1 MGFVM
6 TQKRISVAIFT
17 LLALFV
23 AAVWFLPLFWALSVS
38 LRSKIETFTVTGLG
52 IPFLQYRPTLEN
64 WREELASTETI
75 RALLNSV
82 VIAFS
87 SSFLVLLIGT
97 PAAYALARFRFNPK
111 VSMIFSGV
119 LAVAVAFFAIF
130 FKVRWEIAVPIAI
143 GLFLIMAFTF
153 GRRGERTLGNE
164 DLVMWF
170 LSQRI
175 LPPIATLWP
184 FLLMMN
190 QLKLVGTHQALILAY
205 VTFNLPFAIV
215 IMRQA
220 FLDLPVELEE
230 AALVDGASIVGAF
243 ARVAL
248 RLAAPALAATLLI
261 VIAFSWNEFLFAL
274 ELGGRNAKT
283 IPVQMAGAADTRG
296 IQFWFVGVRTLIAV
310 IPPTILALLAQRYI
324 VQGLTFGAVKG

>member
-1 MGFVM
+1 MKQRVWLRWLFG
-6 TQKRISVAIFT
+6 I
-17 LLALFV
+17 LALAV
-23 AAVWFLPLFWALSVS
+23 AALWFLPIYWALSVS
-38 LRSKIETFTVTGLG
+38 LRSKIDTFTVTGLG
-52 IPFLQYRPTLEN
+52 IPFLQYRPTLDN
-64 WREELASTETI
+64 WREELASTETL
-75 RALLNSV
+75 RALLNSII
-82 VIAFS
+82 IALS
-87 SSFLVLLIGT
+87 SSFVVLLIGT

-111 VSMIFSGV
+111 VSMIASAM
-119 LAVAVAFFAIF
+119 LAVGVAYFAIF
-130 FKVRWEIAVPIAI
+130 FKLLSWQVATLIGL
-143 GLFLIMAFTF
+143 GLFLVLAFTF
-153 GRRGERTLGNE
+153 GKTGKRTLNNE
-164 DLVMWF
+164 DMVMWF

-184 FLLMMN
+184 FLIMMN
-190 QLKLVGTHQALILAY
+190 QLKLIGTHQALILAY

-230 AALVDGASIVGAF
+230 AALVDGATVLGAF

-248 RLAAPALAATLLI
+248 RLAAPALVATMLI

-296 IQFWFVGVRTLIAV
+296 IQFWFVGVRTLIAI
-310 IPPTILALLAQRYI
+310 IPPMILALLAQRYI